1 MGYLV
6 RHRTL
11 ARFAYNFEGVFWL
24 VEEMLTADS
33 AHTKFLCNLAGGHS
47 QTIEV
52 EKEKYNT
59 MEDDR
64 VELTKRPAFLSL

>member
-24 VEEMLTADS
+24 VGEMLTADS

-47 QTIEV
+47 QTRGREGEI
-52 EKEKYNT
+52 
-59 MEDDR
+59 
-64 VELTKRPAFLSL
+64 